1 MKAMKTMNMKQTFS
15 GKWMPGNIIIVI
27 IAALVMTCMS
37 ITAVIR
43 DDSVK
48 AGEVTVFQVK
58 VEIRPNG
65 SATGTRL
72 IMGFLAPKS
81 WNAAANTTVT
91 YTSGT
96 YENGVQT
103 MSIVPAGTVP
113 KDFPDQAWPAAIRNK
128 YSYGENVLDDMEWI
142 VYWSDKTYDIQQ
154 GVDIDAYVSI
164 AAKAGPQNLSF
175 KPTFF
180 VDDTEDGLHDNTR
193 YGVFKTDCFVVTDGE
208 GDLIDFCELHFNAA
222 QPLTA
227 TKDDFITLDFQGD
240 VGPNNLIQADAIY
253 LCATAYTDKGSVLT
267 VCGAEDK
274 NRMKKQFQF
283 GNAYTITLWP
293 GGYFNVPADES
304 IEKIEYYF
312 SNTDGSVVMKD
323 GPTNTETPFVYNM
336 KCQ

>member
-1 MKAMKTMNMKQTFS
+1 MKTVNMKQTFS
-15 GKWMPGNIIIVI
+15 GKWMPGNITIVI
-27 IAALVMTCMS
+27 IALLVMTCMA
-37 ITAVIR
+37 ITDVIR

-48 AGEVTVFQVK
+48 AGEVTVFTVK

-72 IMGFLAPKS
+72 IAAFLAPKS

-103 MSIVPAGTVP
+103 MSLVPAGSVP
-113 KDFPDQAWPAAIRNK
+113 KNVPDQTWPNAIRNK
-128 YSYGENVLDDMEWI
+128 YGFGENVLDDMEWI
-142 VYWSDKTYDIQQ
+142 VYQSDKTYDIQQ
-154 GVDIDAYVSI
+154 SVDIDAYI
-164 AAKAGPQNLSF
+164 AIAVKAGPQNLRF

-180 VDDTEDGLHDNTR
+180 VDDTEDGINDANR
-193 YGVFKTDCFVVTDGE
+193 YSIMKTDCFTVTDGD

-222 QPLTA
+222 QPLDA
-227 TKDDFITLDFQGD
+227 TQNDFVTLNFQGD
-240 VGPNNLIQADAIY
+240 VNTNDLIEEDAIY

-274 NRMKKQFQF
+274 SRMKKQFQF
-283 GNAYTITLWP
+283 GNAYTLTLWP
-293 GGYFNVPADES
+293 AGYFGVPANES

-312 SNTDGSVVMKD
+312 SNADGSVVVKD
-323 GPTNTETPFVYNM
+323 GPTKTEMPFVYNM

>member
-1 MKAMKTMNMKQTFS
+1 MKTMNMKQTFS

-27 IAALVMTCMS
+27 VALLVMTCMS
-37 ITAVIR
+37 IVGVIR

-72 IMGFLAPKS
+72 VAAFLAPKS

-96 YENGVQT
+96 YETGVQT
-103 MSIVPAGTVP
+103 MSLIPDGTIP
-113 KDFPDQAWPAAIRNK
+113 KKFPGQTWPGAIRNK
-128 YSYGENVLDDMEWI
+128 YGFGENVLDDMEWI

-154 GVDIDAYVSI
+154 NVNIDAVVSI
-164 AAKAGPQNLSF
+164 ATKAGPQNLSF
-175 KPTFF
+175 KPAFF
-180 VDDTEDGLHDNTR
+180 VDDTEDGIDDSNR
-193 YGVFKTDCFVVTDGE
+193 YSIFKTDCFVVTDGE
-208 GDLIDFCELHFNAA
+208 GDMIDFCELHFNAA

-240 VGPNNLIQADAIY
+240 VGPNDLIAEDAIY
-253 LCATAYTDKGSVLT
+253 LCATAYTDKGNT
-267 VCGAEDK
+267 FQVCGADDK
-274 NRMKKQFQF
+274 SRMQKQFQF

-293 GGYFNVPADES
+293 AGYFNVPEDEE
-304 IEKIEYYF
+304 IVKIDYSF
-312 SNTDGSVVMKD
+312 RNADGSVTK
-323 GPTNTETPFVYNM
+323 PTAEEEHSTYTYSLNC
-336 KCQ
+336 K